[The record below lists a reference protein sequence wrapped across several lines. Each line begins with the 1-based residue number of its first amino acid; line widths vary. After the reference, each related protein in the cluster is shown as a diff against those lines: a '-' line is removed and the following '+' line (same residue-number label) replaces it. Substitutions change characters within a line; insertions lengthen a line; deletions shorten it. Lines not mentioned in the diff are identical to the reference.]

1 MYAPPTADEY
11 IEQELEP
18 THRFH
23 DPISKVAW
31 HAMSYSPDGEWLAGG
46 KSCNLFCSRDQV
58 FRLCHRVFTRYYL
71 GAADDA
77 SHKIYIW
84 DLAREGLLAS
94 TLDGG
99 RELLTYVHVR
109 GTVLLAHPPTD

>member
-1 MYAPPTADEY
+1 M
-11 IEQELEP
+11 
-18 THRFH
+18 F
-23 DPISKVAW
+23 PILL
-31 HAMSYSPDGEWLAGG
+31 HHP
-46 KSCNLFCSRDQV
+46 
-58 FRLCHRVFTRYYL
+58 

-77 SHKIYIW
+77 AHKIYIW

-109 GTVLLAHPPTD
+109 RLDTLDIIFADRARYSGIRTSRR

>member
-1 MYAPPTADEY
+1 MENGLPEVGSFYV
-11 IEQELEP
+11 LS
-18 THRFH
+18 
-23 DPISKVAW
+23 SK
-31 HAMSYSPDGEWLAGG
+31 LQF
-46 KSCNLFCSRDQV
+46 SCPCATLGS
-58 FRLCHRVFTRYYL
+58 

-99 RELLTYVHVR
+99 RELLTYVHVC
-109 GTVLLAHPPTD
+109 VMYSYWL

>member
-1 MYAPPTADEY
+1 MFP
-11 IEQELEP
+11 IL
-18 THRFH
+18 FH
-23 DPISKVAW
+23 HS
-31 HAMSYSPDGEWLAGG
+31 
-46 KSCNLFCSRDQV
+46 
-58 FRLCHRVFTRYYL
+58 

-77 SHKIYIW
+77 AHKIYIW

-109 GTVLLAHPPTD
+109 RLDTLETIFADCARYSGIHTSQR